1 MQFVCLDAERRAFAA
16 ELPTGRSG
24 ALWSRLETLA
34 SDLPLTHC
42 WSWSDVC
49 PPQRVLPG
57 DPVRACESA
66 RTGDR
71 RLAVRIA
78 ASESAKD
85 QPESRV
91 EAVGPLR
98 ITAALVEMW
107 REVPHDLLPV
117 ATATSGSLSVPRS
130 PGAWRVQAI
139 GGERASSWVDVP
151 TEANSVELTLLASE
165 VLSYRITADGAPL
178 AGARFYLVRTGDGSV
193 RNPLTELLGF
203 ASVDGEGR
211 IDLTLPAGERAT
223 VVVSSVTR
231 RGAAFLRLDKIPST
245 IELGPGFTVRG
256 RLVNEA
262 GEPVRA
268 RLIGSSQVP
277 DGFGVSQRHQGRS
290 GPDGRFALSG
300 FSRGPATVR
309 SLDGPLGFAR
319 SLTLDGSVDL
329 GSVILR
335 APELVWIRVVDLETG
350 APVTG
355 ARVTDA
361 GGELRVARG
370 RRSGRGVDAARST
383 HRGYRRSLRAGAVR
397 PSRGSRRIGRGTVR
411 SSSLAGFQGSRV
423 CSLRRMDRR
432 PLSMGG

>member
-1 MQFVCLDAERRAFAA
+1 M
-16 ELPTGRSG
+16 
-24 ALWSRLETLA
+24 
-34 SDLPLTHC
+34 
-42 WSWSDVC
+42 
-49 PPQRVLPG
+49 
-57 DPVRACESA
+57 RACGSA

-78 ASESAKD
+78 VSESTKD
-85 QPESRV
+85 EPESRV
-91 EAVGPLR
+91 ETVGTLR
-98 ITAALVEMW
+98 ITAAPVEMW
-107 REVPHDLLPV
+107 REVPRDLLPV
-117 ATATSGSLSVPRS
+117 ARAMSGALSVPRS

-139 GGERASSWVDVP
+139 GEERASSWVDVP

-193 RNPLTELLGF
+193 RNWLAELLGF
-203 ASVDGEGR
+203 ASADGEGR
-211 IDLTLPAGERAT
+211 IDLTLPAGERAS

-231 RGAAFLRLDKIPST
+231 SGAAFLRLDGIPPA

-290 GPDGRFALSG
+290 GPDGLFALSG

-309 SLDGPLGFAR
+309 GQDGLLEFAR
-319 SLTLDGSVDL
+319 SLTLDRSLDL
-329 GSVILR
+329 GSVVLMV
-335 APELVWIRVVDLETG
+335 PELVWIRVVDMESG
-350 APVTG
+350 APVPG
-355 ARVTDA
+355 ARVTIA
-361 GGELRVARG
+361 SGELRVAG
-370 RRSGRGVDAARST
+370 EAGLVVVST
-383 HRGYRRSLRAGAVR
+383 LLG
-397 PSRGSRRIGRGTVR
+397 RRIGVTGDRYVPERFDLPEESARRPRNR
-411 SSSLAGFQGSRV
+411 SFSPSRRRSGSRV